1 MYQAEVSA
9 ERASTTLFFRCAL
22 MGGAPELLS
31 GAKLTLQHP
40 KPDFAIRGAAAAYPI
55 KSTLQN
61 QSPRQFR
68 QL

>member
-1 MYQAEVSA
+1 MYQAVVSA
-9 ERASTTLFFRCAL
+9 ERASTTPFFRGKL
-22 MGGAPELLS
+22 IGGAPGLLAA
-31 GAKLTLQHP
+31 AKLTVQHRQ
-40 KPDFAIRGAAAAYPI
+40 PDFAIRGAAAAYPI